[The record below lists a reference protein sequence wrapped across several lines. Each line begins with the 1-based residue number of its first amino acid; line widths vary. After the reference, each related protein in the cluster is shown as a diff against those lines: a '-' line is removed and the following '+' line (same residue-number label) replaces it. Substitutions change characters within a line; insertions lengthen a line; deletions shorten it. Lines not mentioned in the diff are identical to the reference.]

1 MATLSL
7 RRRVTFSAAHAYW
20 LPDLSDD
27 ENRALFGKWASKWG
41 HGHNYVV
48 EATVTGEVNP
58 ADGMVV
64 NIVDV
69 DAVLKKEIVEALGD
83 KHLSYEVPHF
93 KETVP
98 TLENIAFYIAE
109 RFQSA
114 FQNPAARLTRLS
126 VWEMPTLW
134 ATLDLEKNLVLLT
147 RSFDFAA
154 SHRLHAPGLSNEEN
168 LEIFGKCNN
177 PLGHGHNYGVE
188 VTVAGDPDPV
198 TGMIVDLE
206 KLDAVLYT
214 EIMGRFD
221 HKNLNADTEEFRG
234 VNPTSENLTLAIWK
248 ILEKTI
254 PEPARLYRVIVK
266 ETDRNYFEYY
276 GPSAG

>member
-1 MATLSL
+1 M
-7 RRRVTFSAAHAYW
+7 TFSAAHAYW
-20 LPDLSDD
+20 LENLTDD
-27 ENRALFGKWASKWG
+27 ENRALFGRWASKWG

-48 EATVTGEVNP
+48 EATVMGEVNP
-58 ADGMVV
+58 VDGMVV
-64 NIVDV
+64 NITDV
-69 DAVLKKEIVEALGD
+69 DAALKKEVVEALGD

-93 KETVP
+93 QSTVP

-109 RFQSA
+109 RFQKA
-114 FQNPAARLTRLS
+114 FVSPAARLTRLS

-154 SHRLHAPGLSNEEN
+154 SHRLHAPGLSDEEN

-198 TGMIVDLE
+198 TGMLVDLE
-206 KLDAVLYT
+206 KLDAVLDR

-221 HKNLNADTEEFRG
+221 HKNLNADTEEFKNT
-234 VNPTSENLTLAIWK
+234 NPTSENLTLAIWK
-248 ILEKTI
+248 ILENTI

-266 ETDRNYFEYY
+266 ETDRNYFEHY

>member
-1 MATLSL
+1 MAILSL

-20 LPDLSDD
+20 LDGRSDD
-27 ENRALFGKWASKWG
+27 ENRALFGRWASKWG

-48 EATVTGEVNP
+48 DATVTGEVNP
-58 ADGMVV
+58 KDGMVV
-64 NIVDV
+64 NITEV
-69 DAVLKKEIVEALGD
+69 DAILKREIVEALGN

-93 KETVP
+93 EKTVP

-109 RFQSA
+109 RFQEA
-114 FQNPAARLTRLS
+114 FTNPVANLTRLS

-198 TGMIVDLE
+198 TGMLVDLE
-206 KLDAVLYT
+206 KLDAVLDR

-221 HKNLNADTEEFRG
+221 HKNLNADTVEFQG

-276 GPSAG
+276 GESAG